1 MSAIWQTA
9 SGFARWSVEP
19 LAFRQP
25 RGFFGTLTA
34 LGPVATARVR
44 TRQFLQTLRDT
55 HKRRPGGS
63 GDPGERPETLALRS
77 YWDDPALWM
86 LMMH

>member
-1 MSAIWQTA
+1 MSAICQTA
-9 SGFARWSVEP
+9 SGFARWFTAP
-19 LAFRQP
+19 IAFQLP
-25 RGFFGTLTA
+25 SGPGAGLPA
-34 LGPVATARVR
+34 LRPVATARLR
-44 TRQFLQTLRDT
+44 EFINTLLGT
-55 HKRRPGGS
+55 QKKRPNRG